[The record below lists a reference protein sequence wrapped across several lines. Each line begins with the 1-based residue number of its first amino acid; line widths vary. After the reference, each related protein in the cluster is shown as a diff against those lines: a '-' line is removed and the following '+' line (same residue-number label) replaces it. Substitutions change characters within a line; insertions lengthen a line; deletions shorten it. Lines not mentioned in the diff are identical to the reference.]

1 MSACKQY
8 KAAVMYT
15 NLVLDEELY
24 CARSG
29 EYVLVPAGIVELTFT
44 RSMGAAA
51 VLDTAYT

>member
-1 MSACKQY
+1 MSACNQY
-8 KAAVMYT
+8 RSAVKCT

-24 CARSG
+24 CARTG
-29 EYVLVPAGIVELTFT
+29 QNVLVPAGIVEQTFT